1 MNSERHSLVLRSHL
15 LRMTTLTQRAIDT
28 SVKAYELNSVE
39 LCQQVRSTDAELR
52 TLQHSIGDRGRT
64 LLAAGTPVDS
74 NASMACCT
82 LRIYSTLR
90 IMCTAAVEIS
100 QNTMAILESGHV
112 TESPATEEMG
122 KFVNS
127 LLRLCSAA
135 LFEEEIRHAK
145 RVLLIERGRRR
156 FDPALYRAH
165 DALPLWPGAHMNR
178 ELAIMMCLSQ
188 IAEQGYEL
196 AEAITL
202 WLEGK
207 GCLDSRRECAA

>member
-1 MNSERHSLVLRSHL
+1 
-15 LRMTTLTQRAIDT
+15 
-28 SVKAYELNSVE
+28 
-39 LCQQVRSTDAELR
+39 
-52 TLQHSIGDRGRT
+52 
-64 LLAAGTPVDS
+64 
-74 NASMACCT
+74 
-82 LRIYSTLR
+82 
-90 IMCTAAVEIS
+90 
-100 QNTMAILESGHV
+100 
-112 TESPATEEMG
+112 MG

-196 AEAITL
+196 ADAITL